1 MAQWKAME
9 PLTTRNEALRYHV
22 DGRPGKIEV
31 VPSKPCLT
39 QIDLSLAYTPGVAEP
54 CREIAKDQS
63 KVFDYTA
70 KGNLVAV
77 VTDGSAVLGLGNIG
91 PDAAKPVMEGKAVL
105 FKRFA
110 DIDVFDIELGTQDVD
125 EIVAAVKAIAPTVSG
140 INLEDISAPRCF
152 EIEQRLREEL
162 DIPVFHDDQHGTAL
176 IAGAALINAAEVAG
190 KKMEDLHVVVNGAG
204 AAAVACA
211 DFAISLGVPREQ
223 LMMCDSKGVLHTERE
238 DELNIYKQRF
248 VRKTDRRTL
257 ADAIRGADVF
267 LGVSVG
273 DVFTPDMLLDMA
285 HSPIV
290 LAMANPDPEISYP
303 LATRTRSDVIM
314 ATGRSDFPNQ
324 VNNVLGF
331 PFIFRGALDA
341 RATTINTPMLH
352 AACFALAE
360 LAKEPV
366 PENVIAAYGLI
377 SMEFG
382 RDYLIPKPLDQRVLR
397 RVSTAVAKAAI
408 DSGVARGNLDL
419 ETYTRQLGERLG
431 DERDLMRKVVAR
443 ARRTDGLV
451 VYPEGEEE
459 RILIAAEA
467 VVQERIARPLLLG
480 RESFIREK
488 AEQLG
493 ISLKGVEILDP
504 RTAPKR
510 DAYAK
515 ELLRIRRHRRGN
527 EARAKQLL
535 LDPMW
540 FGPMML
546 RLGDADALVGGV
558 TRHVRKSMGPMLKV
572 VPRRDGVRLAC
583 GMTIVFSSKGPIF
596 LTDTAVNIA
605 PTEDDLAEIALLAAE
620 EVQALGIEPV
630 VAMLSFSSF
639 GGTPHPKTDMIRRA
653 VQIARDEAPDI
664 LIDGEMRVDA
674 ALDPTIQTRYPNC
687 RLNGKRANI
696 LVFPDLDAANI
707 GFNLVRMLTDAPVVG
722 PMMLGLDRP
731 AHLLQP
737 HSCGVSDVVHL
748 TAIAAMGGAAV
759 PYPVEA

>member
-1 MAQWKAME
+1 ME
-9 PLTTRNEALRYHV
+9 PLTTRNEALRYHNE
-22 DGRPGKIEV
+22 GRPGKIEV

-91 PDAAKPVMEGKAVL
+91 PDAAKPVMEGKAIL

-152 EIEQRLREEL
+152 EIEKRLREEL
-162 DIPVFHDDQHGTAL
+162 NIPVFHDDQHGTAL
-176 IAGAALINAAEVAG
+176 IVGAALINAAEVAG
-190 KKMEDLHVVVNGAG
+190 KKMADLRIVVNGAG

-211 DFAISLGVPREQ
+211 EFAISLGVSREK
-223 LMMCDSKGVLHTERE
+223 LLMCDSKGVLHTERE
-238 DELNIYKQRF
+238 DELNIYKQKF
-248 VRKTDRRTL
+248 VRETDRRTL
-257 ADAIRGADVF
+257 ADAVRGADVF

-273 DVFTPDMLLDMA
+273 NVFTPDMLLDMA
-285 HSPIV
+285 HNPIV

-303 LATRTRSDVIM
+303 LAKRTRADVIM

-331 PFIFRGALDA
+331 PFLFRGALDV
-341 RATTINTPMLH
+341 RATTINTAMLH
-352 AACFALAE
+352 AACFALTE

-366 PENVIAAYGLI
+366 PDNVTAAYGLT

-382 RDYLIPKPLDQRVLR
+382 REYLIPKLLDQRVLR
-397 RVSTAVAKAAI
+397 RVATAVAKAAI
-408 DSGVARGNLDL
+408 ESGVARQELDL
-419 ETYTRQLGERLG
+419 DIYTRQLGERLG

-443 ARRTDGLV
+443 ARRSDGLV

-480 RESFIREK
+480 RENVIRSK
-488 AEQLG
+488 AKGLG

-504 RTAPKR
+504 RTAPQR
-510 DAYAK
+510 ESYAK

-527 EARAKQLL
+527 EQRAEQLL

-558 TRHVRKSMGPMLKV
+558 TRHVRKAMGPMLKV
-572 VPRRDGVRLAC
+572 VPLRKGVRLAC

-620 EVQALGIEPV
+620 EVQSLGIEPV

-674 ALDPTIQTRYPNC
+674 ALDPAVQMRYPNC

-748 TAIAAMGGAAV
+748 TAIAAMGGTAV